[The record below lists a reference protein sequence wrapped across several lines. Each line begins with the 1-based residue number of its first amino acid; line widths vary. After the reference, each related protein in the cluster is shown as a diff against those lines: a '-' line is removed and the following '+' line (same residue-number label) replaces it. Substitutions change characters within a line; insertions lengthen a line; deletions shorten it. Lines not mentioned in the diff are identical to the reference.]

1 VTRPKII
8 SAPLGRAVAVLAVT
22 GAVLLAVGL
31 TVGLTLIG
39 RHGDGPVRALDRHV
53 GNWFLDHRYLIGL
66 AKVIATVGDAAL
78 LGVECVV
85 LTLALLAW
93 RRTPLMLAPLAG
105 YLGGEGL
112 VYLTRAVVHRDRP
125 PTADYP
131 APGALAGVHETTWSF
146 PSGHATAVTALL
158 FAGLG
163 VVALT
168 RRALWPWLV
177 AAVGSVYVAASRLDL
192 GVHWFTDVATG
203 WVLGTVWGVTVALVA
218 VRLAAGYGVPANR
231 YERPRHSS
239 STAVSASGPA
249 DGP

>member
-1 VTRPKII
+1 MIPPKIR
-8 SAPLGRAVAVLAVT
+8 SAALGRAVAVLAVT
-22 GAVLLAVGL
+22 GAALLAAALVI
-31 TVGLTLIG
+31 GLTLVG
-39 RHGDGPVRALDRHV
+39 RHGDGPVRGLDRHV
-53 GNWFLDHRYLIGL
+53 ATWFLDHRYLIGL

-78 LGVECVV
+78 LGAECVV

-131 APGALAGVHETTWSF
+131 APGALPGIHETTWSF

-163 VVALT
+163 AVALT
-168 RRALWPWLV
+168 RHTLWPWLV
-177 AAVGSVYVAASRLDL
+177 AAAGSLYVAASRLDL

-203 WVLGTVWGVTVALVA
+203 WVLGTAWGVTVALVA
-218 VRLAAGYGVPANR
+218 VRLAAGYGESAKR

-239 STAVSASGPA
+239 STAVSTSGPL